1 MGAMALTREICGLTV
16 TTTTHTDTDLASQV
30 RVEVQ
35 RHVQTSQPLA
45 VPQHLQPAHHSVW
58 SG

>member
-35 RHVQTSQPLA
+35 RHVQTGQPLA
-45 VPQHLQPAHHSVW
+45 VPQHLQPAQHSV
-58 SG
+58 